1 MFVPQAKTKLSRKYY
16 PLVQLFW
23 RRRWHLTPVLLPR
36 KSHGWRSLVDCS
48 SWGHEELDMTE
59 WLHFHFSRSYIGEV
73 NGNPLQCSCLEN
85 PRDRGAWGAAVYG
98 VAQSRTLLKWLSSSN
113 SSSIVQTV
121 LSHQSFRMAGN
132 LHCLVSSSWSLHCII
147 FDCFKVPSL
156 FSHTPKISIP
166 RLCLQILFF
175 LYSLPYWAHLFAQL
189 ALFPPCWW
197 LLNKMV

>member
-1 MFVPQAKTKLSRKYY
+1 MDGGAWWTAVHGVMKSWTWLSD
-16 PLVQLFW
+16 F
-23 RRRWHLTPVLLPR
+23 TFI
-36 KSHGWRSLVDCS
+36 
-48 SWGHEELDMTE
+48 
-59 WLHFHFSRSYIGEV
+59 FHFLTLEKEMATHSSVLAWRIPGTGEP
-73 NGNPLQCSCLEN
+73 G
-85 PRDRGAWGAAVYG
+85 GAAVYG
-98 VAQSRTLLKWLSSSN
+98 VAQSRTLLQWLSSSS